1 MEGEQLWLVYYALG
15 VLINFSEGDRV
26 GITRMIRIIIFKSN
40 SVAN

>member
-1 MEGEQLWLVYYALG
+1 MGGKQLWLVYCALG
-15 VLINFSEGDRV
+15 ILINLSEGDRV

>member
-1 MEGEQLWLVYYALG
+1 MEGEQLWLVYDALG
-15 VLINFSEGDRV
+15 VLINLSEGDRV